1 MQTAKTSKTP
11 DPLDVQV
18 GSRIR
23 LQRKMKNLSQSDLGR
38 AVGVSFQQILKYES
52 GTNRVSASRLQLI
65 AEALRVPVSLFF
77 EGPGVATSGETSEIN
92 DLFLFLST
100 DEGQALNRAFA
111 KITDGEVRSKIINLA
126 KAVAGHQEGMNDD
139 DVQ

>member
-1 MQTAKTSKTP
+1 MKAMQMAKTSKMP

-38 AVGVSFQQILKYES
+38 AVGVTFQQILKYES

-65 AEALRVPVSLFF
+65 AEALHVPVALFF

-92 DLFLFLST
+92 DVFLFLST
-100 DEGQALNRAFA
+100 NEGQALNRAFA
-111 KITDGEVRSKIINLA
+111 KISDSQMRSKIINLA
-126 KAVAGHQEGMNDD
+126 KAVAGQTPDEGR
-139 DVQ
+139 